1 MVPGPQA
8 HGQVAAPVAGDHAE
22 ALPARARRGYAQAV
36 RYLGTRQHADG
47 RVAGEVVWNTMLPC
61 QYVMLCHVLRRPIS
75 PDRARRIHRSLA
87 VQRRADGAFGMH
99 PHGPATLFHTVLAYV
114 ALRLLGHGPE
124 DPLVTG
130 ALAHIRK
137 HGGAYEVPAWG
148 RAWLAMLGLYPWD
161 GMQPIVPELWILP
174 EAAPLHPSRLYCH
187 MRLIYLGLS
196 FLYGKRFT
204 CPTDP
209 TLDAIRRE
217 LYPEGY
223 DPARFARYR
232 DRVAGSDT
240 YEPLGGG
247 LRAAFA
253 LMRTAERLVPARVRR
268 HALDVALD
276 HILFELRST
285 DHVCLSPVNG
295 MLFCLALHATDPA
308 HPELARAV
316 AGLEYWVWED
326 EHEGLRIAGARS
338 DIWDTSFLV
347 QALCEGPAL
356 PRALEIVRRAC
367 RWLPTAQIQHELP
380 GGARHY
386 REPAYGGWGFANE
399 DHPWPVSDCTAEA
412 LEALLRAEQRGWS
425 DGSGRLQ
432 LGRKLAALEFVL
444 RRQNDDGGFGSYEPR
459 RGPMLLRRYNPAELY
474 GNCMLEY
481 SYTECTGSCV
491 RGLAQAERELGDALP
506 EGLRGR
512 VRGAIERGTR
522 ALLAAQPAAGG
533 WPGFWGIDVTYGTF
547 FAAAGLRTAGL
558 SANHPALVRG
568 ARWLVQAQRP
578 DGGWGESHEGLLTG
592 RPTPLPEHEPSLV
605 TQTAWALLTLL
616 EVAPHEREAIDRGV
630 AFLLERQDGEQ
641 GGWPPERATGVF
653 FNTAVLDYRLYR
665 QVFPTWALA
674 RWLSSFGGG

>member
-1 MVPGPQA
+1 MSPHLEVVSHPPD
-8 HGQVAAPVAGDHAE
+8 AAASSE
-22 ALPARARRGYAQAV
+22 RARQAYGRAVGYLA
-36 RYLGTRQHADG
+36 TRQHADG

-61 QYVMLCHVLRRPIS
+61 QYVLLCHVLRRPIE
-75 PDRARRIHRSLA
+75 PGRARRIYRSLQ
-87 VQRRADGAFGMH
+87 VQARPDFAFGMH
-99 PHGPATLFHTVLAYV
+99 PHSGAYLFHTVLAYV
-114 ALRLLGHGPE
+114 ALRLLGHGPG
-124 DPLVTG
+124 DPLVDG
-130 ALAHIRK
+130 ALSHIRR

-148 RAWLAMLGLYPWD
+148 RAWLAVLGLYPWE
-161 GMQPIVPELWILP
+161 GMQPIVPELWLLP
-174 EAAPLHPSRLYCH
+174 AAAPLHPSRLYCH

-217 LYPEGY
+217 LYPDGY
-223 DPARFARYR
+223 GAARFARAR
-232 DRVAGSDT
+232 ARVAPSDS
-240 YEPLGGG
+240 YEPLTGG
-247 LRAAFA
+247 LRAAFG
-253 LMRTAERLVPARVRR
+253 LMRAAERLVPTRLRAR
-268 HALDVALD
+268 ALDVALG
-276 HILFELRST
+276 HILYELRST
-285 DHVCLSPVNG
+285 NAVCLSPVNG
-295 MLFCLALHATDPA
+295 MLFALGLHAVDPA
-308 HPELARAV
+308 HPELPRAV
-316 AGLEYWVWED
+316 QGLEYWVWED
-326 EHEGLRIAGARS
+326 EHEGLRIAGAKS

-356 PRALEIVRRAC
+356 PQAREVVRRAC
-367 RWLPTAQIQHELP
+367 RWLPTAQLQQELV

-412 LEALLRAEQRGWS
+412 LEALGHAERRGWS
-425 DGSGRLQ
+425 DPAGRLQ

-444 RRQNDDGGFGSYEPR
+444 QRQNDDGGFGSYERR

-512 VRGAIERGTR
+512 VRAAIERGTQ
-522 ALLAAQPAAGG
+522 ALLHAQPAAGG

-547 FAAAGLRTAGL
+547 FAAGGLRAAGLPPM
-558 SANHPALVRG
+558 HPALVRG

-578 DGGWGESHEGLLTG
+578 DGGWGETHEGLLHGT
-592 RPTPLPEHEPSLV
+592 PTPLPEGEPSLV

-616 EVAPHEREAIDRGV
+616 EVAPHERQAIDRGIAYLV
-630 AFLLERQDGEQ
+630 SRQDPHGA
-641 GGWPPERATGVF
+641 WPPERATGVF

-665 QVFPTWALA
+665 HVFPTWALA
-674 RWLSSFGGG
+674 RYLGPNSAS